1 MIIIQIALLLVM
13 AGGITIY
20 PPVYYPPVNSRPLS
34 APTVARDIP
43 MISGGD
49 SILLHLPRI
58 HE

>member
-1 MIIIQIALLLVM
+1 MTILEFAIIAFMVINLTVN
-13 AGGITIY
+13 
-20 PPVYYPPVNSRPLS
+20 PPVYYPPLVISRPLS

-58 HE
+58 A

>member
-13 AGGITIY
+13 VGGITIY
-20 PPVYYPPVNSRPLS
+20 PPVYYPPVILRPLC

-49 SILLHLPRI
+49 NILLHLPRI
-58 HE
+58 Q